1 MAFFSDLLGLRRS
14 PSFTKR
20 FSHKSA
26 TWDLYRS
33 TRLMVRGTF
42 RSIARRQ
49 HCRDKRPSFRHVF
62 AKTSLLALSPGKVSR
77 PPTTVTN
84 LRRFLERRPMTTRC
98 SPAAA
103 FLPGFA
109 IRTCRPEKKHKKRG
123 GGEQNG
129 KEKERVGRAGGGRRR
144 EWGEWYNRWSAP
156 SDLNYRQ
163 TVVVCFFR
171 SFPPTYTVAGS

>member
-144 EWGEWYNRWSAP
+144 EWGEWYNR
-156 SDLNYRQ
+156 
-163 TVVVCFFR
+163 
-171 SFPPTYTVAGS
+171 